1 MTRMHMDKEKRK
13 PDAEARR
20 FAPISRRDFGRVAL
34 ASLPLARASAKL
46 DSRVHGV
53 LIGAQSY
60 SFRDRPLDA
69 AIQAFVAVGLS
80 ECELSMGHVEPEQ
93 PRGPEG
99 REALRKWRLT
109 VPLDE
114 IRSIRRKF
122 DQAGIQLYAYAYNI
136 HDDFTDD
143 EIARGFE
150 MAQALGVKYITS
162 SATLSVSRRVA
173 PLAEKYQIVVGMHG
187 HSNIRDPNEFA
198 KPESFEEAMKLSK
211 YIGVN
216 LDIGHFFA
224 AGYDPVA
231 YIAEHHERIVT
242 LHIKDRRK
250 NQGKNM
256 PFGEGDTPIK
266 EVLQLLK
273 RKKYRIPANIE
284 YEYEGGDSVAEV
296 RKCFAYCKRAL
307 A

>member
-1 MTRMHMDKEKRK
+1 MHTDKMAAAG
-13 PDAEARR
+13 PSGHPRR

-46 DSRVHGV
+46 NSRVHGV

-69 AIQAFVAVGLS
+69 AIQGFVAVGLS

-93 PRGPEG
+93 ARGPEG

-136 HDDFTDD
+136 RDDFTDD

-150 MAQALGVKYITS
+150 MARALGVRYITS

-198 KPESFEEAMKLSK
+198 KPESFAEAMKLSK

-284 YEYEGGDSVAEV
+284 YEYEGGDTVAEV
-296 RKCFAYCKRAL
+296 RKCFEYCQRAL